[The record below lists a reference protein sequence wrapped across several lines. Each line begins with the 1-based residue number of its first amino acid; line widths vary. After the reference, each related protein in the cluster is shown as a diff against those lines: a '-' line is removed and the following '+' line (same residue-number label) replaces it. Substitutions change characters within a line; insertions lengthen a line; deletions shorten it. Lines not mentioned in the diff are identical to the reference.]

1 MCTKGAHERHGFH
14 SKGQGFA
21 RFQGFRSSRFRP
33 STISLVTEAAIR
45 RATPED
51 IHALVQLEQAT
62 STAAHW
68 SRSQYEAI
76 FQADAPPRLT
86 LVVENGQLSGFLVA
100 QAAGP
105 EWELENVAVAPAAQ
119 RRGLGTQLVRA
130 LLQEA
135 NRQHAVAI
143 LLEVRASNT
152 AARRLYEGCGFVLA
166 GTRSRYYQNPQEDA
180 ILYRY
185 SFNESPQM
193 HSEERV

>member
-1 MCTKGAHERHGFH
+1 MSF
-14 SKGQGFA
+14 
-21 RFQGFRSSRFRP
+21 
-33 STISLVTEAAIR
+33 VTETAIR

-51 IHALVQLEQAT
+51 IDAILQLEQAT
-62 STAAHW
+62 SMAAHW

-76 FQADAPPRLT
+76 FRPDAPPRLG
-86 LVVENGQLSGFLVA
+86 LVAENGPLLGFLVS

-105 EWELENVAVAPAAQ
+105 EWELENIVVAPSAQ

-130 LLQEA
+130 LVQHA
-135 NRQHAVAI
+135 KQQHAVAI

-152 AARRLYEGCGFVLA
+152 AARGLYEGCGFVLA
-166 GTRSRYYQNPQEDA
+166 GTRSGYYQNPQEDA

-193 HSEERV
+193 P